1 MPSVLLMTAAWV
13 TAIFA
18 AVEFGVL
25 RQSIVIKGFCAT
37 PSFWAPGAMPP
48 IASRGMGGKKPRS
61 FAQAVAEVVFGIL
74 FLGWLLLVP
83 THPYLILGPGAYA
96 LRNSPFLLSPALM
109 QFFWC
114 VVALNVFQLGW
125 KVADLGRGAWRV
137 RSRAQHVVL
146 SVLGLIPLGVLLFVP
161 NHLWV
166 VLRHP
171 ALDQA
176 QYGAAL
182 DTINAV
188 IYKTLLVLVAIV
200 VLQLVWE
207 IVRRSLEA
215 YRMRLAAR

>member
-1 MPSVLLMTAAWV
+1 
-13 TAIFA
+13 
-18 AVEFGVL
+18 
-25 RQSIVIKGFCAT
+25 
-37 PSFWAPGAMPP
+37 
-48 IASRGMGGKKPRS
+48 
-61 FAQAVAEVVFGIL
+61 
-74 FLGWLLLVP
+74 
-83 THPYLILGPGAYA
+83 
-96 LRNSPFLLSPALM
+96 
-109 QFFWC
+109 

-161 NHLWV
+161 NHMWV